1 LTPAVA
7 LAAHDLSGIRA
18 VGVVVLSGTALAPH
32 GPVFDDDPRE
42 TAKHSGIVQ
51 KSHLNHP
58 IILQLWNFVKLS
70 CCCLNLCPMEQAVFA
85 SCMSLIGVAVHAY
98 YLPFR
103 QQSDNTTAIFNQGLI
118 FSWTWT
124 LVMRNSG
131 SLSLLPD
138 AAIGG
143 ALLLV
148 TMGVYSHSVWV
159 VRDELRRHRRSLA
172 ETEQADSALAEGDDL
187 EGEGAGASAGHADA
201 DNREAG
207 IEMLEPKSALSLAK
221 KEEGTSPDDKAGA
234 DDGPMKPGTVSKDTS
249 TGDSLGSW
257 PAVEFGLCGAP
268 PLLQQQPD
276 DPLKKKLDKL
286 EKLTR
291 DLVGKLRSKGI
302 SEVGDLD
309 LMKRMLQVHGSNAN
323 SEFPSA
329 G

>member
-1 LTPAVA
+1 
-7 LAAHDLSGIRA
+7 
-18 VGVVVLSGTALAPH
+18 
-32 GPVFDDDPRE
+32 
-42 TAKHSGIVQ
+42 
-51 KSHLNHP
+51 
-58 IILQLWNFVKLS
+58 
-70 CCCLNLCPMEQAVFA
+70 MEQAVFA

-159 VRDELRRHRRSLA
+159 VRNELRRHRRSLA
-172 ETEQADSALAEGDDL
+172 ETEQADSALAKSDDL

-234 DDGPMKPGTVSKDTS
+234 DDGPMKPGTVSKDIS
-249 TGDSLGSW
+249 TGNSLGSW
-257 PAVEFGLCGAP
+257 PAVEFNLCGAP

-276 DPLKKKLDKL
+276 DPLNK
-286 EKLTR
+286 
-291 DLVGKLRSKGI
+291 
-302 SEVGDLD
+302 
-309 LMKRMLQVHGSNAN
+309 
-323 SEFPSA
+323 
-329 G
+329 